1 MSHENLPVG
10 LAVQVAADRL
20 DCDRTEQNVL
30 HETLRRAP
38 GMGFEIHD
46 LEDPIEDPPEPVEE
60 CEREEE
66 CKDKQHFTSHVI
78 DCLCRSKACWC
89 PICLLNVAQGL
100 EMAFRAG
107 LWLED
112 CSQFVHWDDFKAR
125 EDRKFCICVCRE
137 AMAVARDQIKKNDS
151 HETSGNLH

>member
-1 MSHENLPVG
+1 MKQGDLPVG
-10 LAVQVAADRL
+10 VAVQIAADRL
-20 DCDRTEQNVL
+20 DCNRTEQTVL

-38 GMGFEIHD
+38 DMGFKIYD
-46 LEDPIEDPPEPVEE
+46 LEDPIEDPPIPVEE

-66 CKDKQHFTSHVI
+66 CRDKQFFTSHII
-78 DCLCRSKACWC
+78 DCLCRSKTCWC

-112 CSQFVHWDDFKAR
+112 NSGLSNWDDFKSR
-125 EDRKFCICVCRE
+125 EDRKMCICVCRE
-137 AMAVARDQIKKNDS
+137 AMVLANDQIKKSDNYEKDS
-151 HETSGNLH
+151 NLH